1 MSLDLA
7 LTLGGMIY
15 GAALIWT
22 MFVRNKVTEA
32 LRLDTLFIPNASE
45 GTRPLNLGFGI
56 LALGYNIYA
65 LFRDYLLR

>member
-1 MSLDLA
+1 
-7 LTLGGMIY
+7 MIY

-32 LRLDTLFIPNASE
+32 LRLDKLFIPNASE

-65 LFRDYLLR
+65 LFRDYLLK